1 MVSAVAPVFALILL
15 GFGLRRLGFPG
26 DDFWPH
32 CERLVYFLLF
42 PALLV
47 TRLAVVPL
55 QAEPLADLALA
66 LVLPTL
72 AVSAGLLLLRPLAG
86 LSAAGFTSVF
96 QGGIRFNTYIALA
109 LGAALDPA
117 RGLELTALAAA
128 MLIPLVNLLCVSV
141 LVLFGRDSRAGW
153 PGLLL
158 RGLARNPLILACL
171 AGLAIN
177 ALGLALPAVAM
188 DTAGLLGQTALP
200 LGLLAVGAGLTLG
213 ASRAQLTALVLS
225 GTAKLLV
232 LPLLAW
238 SLCLWSGAAPEI
250 TRIAVMFAALP
261 TASSAYILARQMG
274 GDHQS
279 MAAIITVQTLLAML
293 SLPWLVA
300 LAG

>member
-1 MVSAVAPVFALILL
+1 MISAVAPVFALILL

-32 CERLVYFLLF
+32 CERLVYYLLF

-177 ALGLALPAVAM
+177 ALGLALPAVAT
-188 DTAGLLGQTALP
+188 DTASLLGQTALP

-213 ASRAQLTALVLS
+213 ACRAQLTALILS

-238 SLCLWSGAAPEI
+238 GLCLWGGATPEI

-279 MAAIITVQTLLAML
+279 MAAIITLQTLLAML

>member
-1 MVSAVAPVFALILL
+1 MIAAVAPVFALILL

-32 CERLVYFLLF
+32 CERLVYYLLF

-72 AVSAGLLLLRPLAG
+72 AVSAGLLLLRPLTG

-141 LVLFGRDSRAGW
+141 LVLFGSDGRAGW

-158 RGLARNPLILACL
+158 QGLARNPLILACL
-171 AGLAIN
+171 LGLAIN
-177 ALGLALPAVAM
+177 ALDLTLPAVVA

-213 ASRAQLTALVLS
+213 TSRAQLTALVLS

-238 SLCLWSGAAPEI
+238 GFCLWSGAAPEI

-279 MAAIITVQTLLAML
+279 MAAIITLQTLLAMF
-293 SLPWLVA
+293 SLPWLLA
-300 LAG
+300 LAA

>member
-1 MVSAVAPVFALILL
+1 MISAVAPVFALILL

-32 CERLVYFLLF
+32 CERLVYYLLF

-66 LVLPTL
+66 LVVPTL

-141 LVLFGRDSRAGW
+141 LVLFGRDSRSGW

-238 SLCLWSGAAPEI
+238 GLCLWAGAAEDI

-279 MAAIITVQTLLAML
+279 MAAIITLQTLLAML